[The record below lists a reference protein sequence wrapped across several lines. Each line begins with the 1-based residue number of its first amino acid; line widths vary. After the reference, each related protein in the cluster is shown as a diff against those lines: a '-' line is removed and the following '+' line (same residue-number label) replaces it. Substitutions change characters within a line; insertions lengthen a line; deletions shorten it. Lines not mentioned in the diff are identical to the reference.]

1 MFAYEVVR
9 GCMFTRKAYGY
20 LQLLNFNRETRVKVA
35 AFQ

>member
-20 LQLLNFNRETRVKVA
+20 LQLLILIVKRE
-35 AFQ
+35 